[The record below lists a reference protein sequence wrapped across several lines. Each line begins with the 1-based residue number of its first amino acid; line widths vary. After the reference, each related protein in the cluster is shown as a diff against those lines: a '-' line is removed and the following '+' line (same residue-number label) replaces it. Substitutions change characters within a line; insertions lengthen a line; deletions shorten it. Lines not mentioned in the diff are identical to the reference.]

1 MSSVTIVILI
11 LVGVVTLFLIGYL
24 NHVLEKNKL
33 DKARRKAELIDR
45 QRRCANLS
53 ESLPGQ
59 LMTVE
64 LKQLLNRLELHFIDQ
79 LRVIEKHDPKYKLHA
94 EELRQLIAKADD
106 LPIKNP
112 PLTIIT
118 DEQAKDVRF
127 QLESLQTQIIRAVEE
142 KLIPANQGKQW
153 LVKIKQMLVNVYIDY
168 FSNLGRQL
176 LSQNQPGKARLVFE
190 RAVQYLKKQKDINLY
205 QQQLKQFEALLTRAN
220 ASVLEHTRPNP
231 AQSTELT
238 EGIEQQDQEDG
249 WKKKQIYD

>member
-1 MSSVTIVILI
+1 
-11 LVGVVTLFLIGYL
+11 
-24 NHVLEKNKL
+24 
-33 DKARRKAELIDR
+33 
-45 QRRCANLS
+45 
-53 ESLPGQ
+53 
-59 LMTVE
+59 
-64 LKQLLNRLELHFIDQ
+64 
-79 LRVIEKHDPKYKLHA
+79 
-94 EELRQLIAKADD
+94 
-106 LPIKNP
+106 
-112 PLTIIT
+112 
-118 DEQAKDVRF
+118 
-127 QLESLQTQIIRAVEE
+127 
-142 KLIPANQGKQW
+142 
-153 LVKIKQMLVNVYIDY
+153 MLVNVYIDY

>member
-11 LVGVVTLFLIGYL
+11 LVGVVALFLIGYL

-79 LRVIEKHDPKYKLHA
+79 LRVIEKHDPKYQLHA

-153 LVKIKQMLVNVYIDY
+153 LVQIKQMLVNVYIDY
-168 FSNLGRQL
+168 FSNLGCQL

>member
-11 LVGVVTLFLIGYL
+11 LVGVVALFLIGYL
-24 NHVLEKNKL
+24 NHALEKNKL

-59 LMTVE
+59 LMTTD

-79 LRVIEKHDPKYKLHA
+79 LKVIERHDPKYKLRA

-142 KLIPANQGKQW
+142 KLIPTNQGKQW
-153 LVKIKQMLVNVYIDY
+153 LVQIKQMLVNVYIDY

-238 EGIEQQDQEDG
+238 EGVEQQDQENE